1 MATVWIPSLLREL
14 TQGQEK
20 ITVPGETVRQAIASL
35 EQLYPGIQSRLC
47 DEDGR
52 LRSNLAL
59 VVDGVVSQQRMRH
72 KLAETSEVHFLPAI
86 SGGSSAKKSG

>member
-1 MATVWIPSLLREL
+1 MPIVGIPSLLREL

-20 ITVPGETVRQAIASL
+20 VTVPGETVRQVIANL
-35 EQLYPGIQSRLC
+35 EQRYPGIQRRLC

-52 LRSNLAL
+52 LRSNLAV

-72 KLAETSEVHFLPAI
+72 KLIETSEVYFMPAI
-86 SGGSSAKKSG
+86 SGGASEIG